1 MVKDFQ
7 KLREEYMVG
16 HLLKE
21 NANPDPFA
29 MFDEWLQNAI
39 DAGIH
44 EPNAMAFATATPDGW
59 PSTRTLLLKGFD
71 VRGFEFYTNYESQKG
86 RELAV
91 NPHASA
97 LFWWG
102 RLRRQ
107 VRIEGTVAK
116 LTPEESDAYYHSRP
130 KEARLG
136 AWVSHQSSVIA
147 SRAVLEERFV
157 ELQAEYADLDPER
170 PPYWGGYRLTPVLF
184 EFWQGG
190 LHRLH
195 DRLQYTPDGSGGW
208 TIVRLAP

>member
-1 MVKDFQ
+1 VVKDFA

-16 HLLKE
+16 HLLKG
-21 NANPDPFA
+21 NVNPDPFA
-29 MFDEWLQNAI
+29 MFDEWLQSAI
-39 DAGIH
+39 DAGVS
-44 EPNAMAFATATPDGW
+44 EPNAMAFATATPDGR

-71 VRGFEFYTNYESQKG
+71 ERGFEFYTNYESQKG

-91 NPHASA
+91 NPRASA

-102 RLRRQ
+102 QLRRQ

-116 LTPEESDAYYHSRP
+116 LTPAESDAYYQSRP

-147 SRAVLEERFV
+147 SRAVLEERFA
-157 ELQAEYADLDPER
+157 ELQAEYADRDPER
-170 PPYWGGYRLTPVLF
+170 PPYWGGYRLTPTLF

-195 DRLQYTPDGSGGW
+195 DRLQYTLDESGGW